1 MTARGDESLCAP
13 YEIEFPF
20 ERTVGPVLG
29 TFLGGLR
36 DARLLGA
43 RTPRG
48 TVVCPP
54 AEFDPVTGQ
63 ELTELVDL
71 EPVGVVESWTW
82 VPHRPG
88 DPVDRDFAWALIR
101 VGGAEGTF
109 FHALDTGGD
118 PSVPRPGL
126 RVRARWADERRGE
139 MRDLICFEPEVAP

>member
-1 MTARGDESLCAP
+1 MPAGDEQSLCAP

-43 RTPRG
+43 RTARG

-54 AEFDPVTGQ
+54 AEFDPVTGE
-63 ELTELVDL
+63 ELTDLVDMD
-71 EPVGVVESWTW
+71 PVGSVESWTW

-88 DPVDRDFAWALIR
+88 DPVAHDFAWALIR
-101 VGGAEGTF
+101 IDGAEGTF

-118 PSVPRPGL
+118 PSVPRRGL
-126 RVRARWADERRGE
+126 RVRARWAAERRGE
-139 MRDLICFEPEVAP
+139 MRDLACFESEEA